1 MSQGAKST
9 FQARSRATRDKLIAA
24 LEELLKTKQF
34 DDISVA
40 EIAAKA
46 GVSPASIYRRFENKD
61 AFIPVLFELY
71 QRRIEDWTAS
81 PEAKFDPAEAPT
93 LRDALRQIAL
103 IALRQ
108 LGQQRH
114 ILRAVHI
121 YAHLRPDLIGQEWRA
136 LQTRMVASFS
146 ALLTLYRAEIKRA
159 DMATAAG
166 MTAYFINTIFIE
178 RGLFW
183 DADDVA
189 RWQLPEAG
197 EAFAAEVA
205 DFVYGYLTTP
215 EWS

>member
-24 LEELLKTKQF
+24 LEDLLRTKRF
-34 DDISVA
+34 DEISVA

-71 QRRIEDWTAS
+71 RRRIDDWTVS
-81 PEAKFDPAEAPT
+81 PEARFDPDEAPT
-93 LRDALRQIAL
+93 LRAALRQVAL

-114 ILRAVHI
+114 ILRAVHV

-136 LQTRMVASFS
+136 LEAQAVAAFD
-146 ALLTLYRAEIKRA
+146 ALLAHYQAEIKRT

-183 DADDVA
+183 DEDDVA
-189 RWQLPEAG
+189 RWQLPG
-197 EAFAAEVA
+197 RVEAFAEEVA
-205 DFVYGYLTTP
+205 DFAYGYLTTP